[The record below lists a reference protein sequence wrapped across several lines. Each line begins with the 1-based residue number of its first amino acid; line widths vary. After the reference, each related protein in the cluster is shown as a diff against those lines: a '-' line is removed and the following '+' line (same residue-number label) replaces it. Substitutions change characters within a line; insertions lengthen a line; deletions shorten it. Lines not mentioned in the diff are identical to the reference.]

1 MRNETK
7 LKIVVVLLLAFIVA
21 ATVAGL
27 WGGRR
32 FQLYKDIVSNRNTTI
47 ERLTGELVSA
57 QAAIGEAETTR
68 RYLRDIITGIRIER
82 DTLVEKFGVIRAAVE
97 GLRTGTVEGDGLI
110 DESLRILN
118 VVIDSLDYL
127 EGIRIWE

>member
-7 LKIVVVLLLAFIVA
+7 LKIVVVLLLAFVVA

-32 FQLYKDIVSNRNTTI
+32 FRLFQTIIENRNHTI
-47 ERLTGELVSA
+47 ERLTGELISA

-68 RYLRDIITGIRIER
+68 QYLRTIITGIRAER
-82 DTLVEKFGVIRAAVE
+82 DTLVEKFGIIRNAVE
-97 GLRTGTVEGDGLI
+97 GIRAGTIEGEDII

-118 VVIDSLDYL
+118 LVINSLDYL
-127 EGIRIWE
+127 EGVRIWE